1 MQYINSMAIKYSND
15 DNYLD
20 ISSIV
25 YIKNKETVPLIS
37 LYYYTN
43 NNMYLLF
50 NSGTKKSNFIT
61 KDNKIIITVDNFI
74 FNSKT

>member
-1 MQYINSMAIKYSND
+1 MAIKYSSDN
-15 DNYLD
+15 NYLD

-25 YIKNKETVPLIS
+25 YIKNKETIPVIS

-50 NSGTKKSNFIT
+50 NSDTKKSNFIT

>member
-1 MQYINSMAIKYSND
+1 MQYINSMAIKYSNE

-25 YIKNKETVPLIS
+25 YIKNKETTPLIS

-50 NSGTKKSNFIT
+50 TSDTKKSNFIT

-74 FNSKT
+74 FNSKI